1 MIFKTINSKLVRL
14 MHLSIHCFHTHIFR
28 NCSRVMFVSECKS
41 GHGKECGGEEAER
54 ARLWNEPAD
63 GEDLHSTGR
72 VDRAVAF
79 PPNAQGIRCHSI
91 LGTLFEISALLFL
104 F

>member
-1 MIFKTINSKLVRL
+1 MLKVGSSYEFFNILFFQTY
-14 MHLSIHCFHTHIFR
+14 FR
-28 NCSRVMFVSECKS
+28 NFPRIIFVSECKS

-91 LGTLFEISALLFL
+91 LGTLFEILTLLFVFKL
-104 F
+104 FCP